1 MKNKEDIANT
11 EYMENMEDINQMIW
25 NTRFI
30 IQNTLF
36 LNQNT
41 LIVNQ
46 MTQNIQFYGIIGD
59 VEKS

>member
-1 MKNKEDIANT
+1 
-11 EYMENMEDINQMIW
+11 MIP
-25 NTRFI
+25 
-30 IQNTLF
+30 NTLTVT
-36 LNQNT
+36 QNT